1 MRLIKWGLAGLCFV
15 AISVLAQAASNPTP
29 TNRLA
34 WDAVAKEQTCKPGE
48 RFAHFAFNV
57 TNVSDRDVIIL
68 HTQTTCGCTVAKLPS
83 EPWVL
88 KPGASGQL
96 EVTVDL
102 TNKVG
107 TVRKGVF
114 VTISNAPEQMLFVQ
128 ATVSLLIPTPPVMS
142 DQDRLRNTLLAKA
155 NAQAIFKGSCAEC
168 HVAPGKGRMGAE
180 LYVAMCG
187 ICHDAGVRQASMVP
201 NLHHLKKA
209 TDFVFWKNTI
219 ANGVTNSLMPAFAAT
234 NGGPLSE
241 AQVNSLADY
250 LAKTVPSIAVRPA
263 GRR

>member
-1 MRLIKWGLAGLCFV
+1 MRVFKWVLAGLCFV
-15 AISVLAQAASNPTP
+15 AVSVLARASPSP
-29 TNRLA
+29 SSTNLLA
-34 WDAVAKEQTCKPGE
+34 WDAVTKELTCKPGE
-48 RFAHFAFNV
+48 RFAHFTFNV
-57 TNVSDRDVIIL
+57 TNVSARDVIIL
-68 HTQTTCGCTVAKLPS
+68 RTQTTCGCTVAKLPS

-88 KPGASGQL
+88 KPEASGQL
-96 EVTVDL
+96 QVTVDL

-128 ATVSLLIPTPPVMS
+128 ATVSLLFPSPPVMS

-155 NAQAIFKGSCAEC
+155 NAQAIFKGSCADC
-168 HVAPGKGRMGAE
+168 HVTPAKRRMGAD

-201 NLHHLKKA
+201 NLHNLKKP
-209 TDFVFWKNTI
+209 TDFIFWKSTI
-219 ANGVTNSLMPAFAAT
+219 ANGVTNSLMPAFAAA

-250 LAKTVPSIAVRPA
+250 LAKTMSHNSGGPA
-263 GRR
+263 GNP